1 MFHTILLSMD
11 SPTGASR
18 RARLNWT
25 PSERFVAVGG
35 EKAPD
40 DFQRRTRLRYNTKAS
55 TLRGVIGCAWSHVLV
70 LRKIVEEDLT
80 NVLVLE
86 DDARLVAPLPPVEAL
101 PRSCAV
107 HLGGAIRT
115 PGAWVN
121 QAREFPEATEVA
133 VWKTLTPGRLHAL
146 RGFSIVGSEALF
158 VPNAE
163 VAAAIR
169 AKAEDPRLRM
179 MHWDHFLRKHALVP
193 LLWAP
198 NCFAA
203 SDAEASQIEG
213 KVYLRD
219 YYAGGVRKIK
229 KRQALADGFWP
240 PRWSCPASASSRTEE
255 EECRTEEGG
264 EPSET
269 KAAPGG
275 GRRRAV
281 RQTLE

>member
-1 MFHTILLSMD
+1 MD
-11 SPTGASR
+11 SPIGAGR

-35 EKAPD
+35 EKAPEA
-40 DFQRRTRLRYNTKAS
+40 FQRRTRLRYNTKAS

-101 PRSCAV
+101 PRTCAV

-133 VWKTLTPGRLHAL
+133 VWKTLTPGRVHAL

-163 VAAAIR
+163 VAAAILE
-169 AKAEDPRLRM
+169 KAEDPSLRM

-229 KRQALADGFWP
+229 KRQELAVGFWP
-240 PRWSCPASASSRTEE
+240 PRSCPANASSRTEE
-255 EECRTEEGG
+255 EKSRAEEGG
-264 EPSET
+264 PPC
-269 KAAPGG
+269 AADSIEKRATPGG
-275 GRRRAV
+275 LRRDV
-281 RQTLE
+281 RQALE

>member
-1 MFHTILLSMD
+1 MD
-11 SPTGASR
+11 SPIGDSR

-25 PSERFVAVGG
+25 PSERFLAVGG
-35 EKAPD
+35 EQAPAA
-40 DFQRRTRLRYNTKAS
+40 FQQRTRLRYNTKAS
-55 TLRGVIGCAWSHVLV
+55 TLQGVIGCAWSHVLV
-70 LRKIVEEDLT
+70 LRKIVAEDLK

-86 DDARLVAPLPPVEAL
+86 DDARLVTPLPPVEAL
-101 PRSCAV
+101 PRTCAV

-121 QAREFPEATEVA
+121 QAREFPETTEVA
-133 VWKTLTPGRLHAL
+133 IWKTLTPGRLHAL

-163 VAAAIR
+163 VAAAIL
-169 AKAEDPRLRM
+169 AKAEDPSLRM

-203 SDAEASQIEG
+203 SDAQASQIEG

-229 KRQALADGFWP
+229 KRQSLAVGFWP
-240 PRWSCPASASSRTEE
+240 PRPYLASFSPQTEE
-255 EECRTEEGG
+255 EESRSVEGG
-264 EPSET
+264 GSFSDEPSQRKKS
-269 KAAPGG
+269 KAERVPSQKGSP
-275 GRRRAV
+275 V
-281 RQTLE
+281 RL